1 MELNKKY
8 GFTKFI
14 IVVPSIAIKEGVYS
28 SLQITEDDFK
38 KKYENTIY
46 EYFYYDS
53 SKLEEVR
60 NFAVSDNIQIMV
72 DRKSVV

>member
-46 EYFYYDS
+46 E
-53 SKLEEVR
+53 
-60 NFAVSDNIQIMV
+60 
-72 DRKSVV
+72 